1 MFMTRLSCLLL
12 ALANLGSPAFVRAD
26 QISILTHNSFNA
38 PKELVAEFEKRT
50 GHTLE
55 FVAGGDGLS
64 IISQSI
70 LNRNRP
76 RYDLVYGLDNSF
88 LSRVLTRFDI
98 FEPTSPKGAEDLRPE
113 LKLDSQGRLWPVDF
127 GDVTFNYDLKYLK
140 DKGLTAPKTVRELAD
155 PVWKDRVVVSNP
167 QSSSPGMAFLL
178 LTVALFGEDGYLDY
192 WKALQANGLM
202 ISPSWES
209 AYYDHFSAT
218 GGDRP
223 VVLSYATS
231 PAAEMIYASVKPEA
245 PGTAALLD
253 NGQALRQVEF
263 VGLLK
268 NAPHREAALVALDWF
283 LSPEFQL
290 EVPMSMF
297 VYPVRQGVAL
307 PEIFERFA
315 PPAAE
320 PVVMDTKQVGD
331 KAEVWLRQW
340 REAMGQ

>member
-1 MFMTRLSCLLL
+1 MNRLAGLVTLL
-12 ALANLGSPAFVRAD
+12 AGLWLPAPLGAD

-55 FVAGGDGLS
+55 FVSGGDGLALV
-64 IISQSI
+64 SQSV
-70 LNRNRP
+70 LNRNQP
-76 RYDLVYGLDNSF
+76 RFDLVYGLDNGS
-88 LSRVLTRFDI
+88 LDRVLNRFDI
-98 FEPTSPKGAEDLRPE
+98 FEATRPQGAGNLRPE
-113 LKLDSQGRLWPVDF
+113 LKLDPQGRLWPVDF

-140 DKGLTAPKTVRELAD
+140 EKGLAAPRTVRELTD
-155 PVWKDRVVVSNP
+155 PVWKDRVVVSSP
-167 QSSSPGMAFLL
+167 QSSSPGMALL
-178 LTVALFGEDGYLDY
+178 MLTVALFGEEGYLDY
-192 WKALQANGLM
+192 WKALKANGLM
-202 ISPSWES
+202 IAPNWES

-231 PAAEMIYASVKPEA
+231 PAAEMIYSSVKPEA

-253 NGQALRQVEF
+253 QGQALRQVEF

-283 LSPEFQL
+283 LSAEFQR

-297 VYPVRQGVAL
+297 VYPASTEAPL
-307 PEIFERFA
+307 PEVFERFA
-315 PPAAE
+315 PPAAD
-320 PVVMDTKQVGD
+320 PVVMDANLVSD
-331 KAEVWLRQW
+331 KAELWRRQW
-340 REAMGQ
+340 RELMEP

>member
-1 MFMTRLSCLLL
+1 MTRLACLLTIL
-12 ALANLGSPAFVRAD
+12 AGLCFPPPSNAD
-26 QISILTHNSFNA
+26 QISVLTHNSFNV
-38 PKELVAEFEKRT
+38 PKELVADFEKRT

-64 IISQSI
+64 IISQSV
-70 LNRNRP
+70 LNQNRP

-88 LSRVLTRFDI
+88 LGRVLNRFDL
-98 FEPTSPKGAEDLRPE
+98 FEPTRPRGAENLRPE
-113 LKLDSQGRLWPVDF
+113 LILDPQGRLWPVDF
-127 GDVTFNYDLKYLK
+127 GDVTFNCDLKYLRENN
-140 DKGLTAPKTVRELAD
+140 LPVPRNLRELTD

-167 QSSSPGMAFLL
+167 QTSSPGMAFLL
-178 LTVALFGEDGYLDY
+178 LTVAVFGDDGFLDY
-192 WKALQANGLM
+192 WKALAANGLM
-202 ISPSWES
+202 IAPSWES

-218 GGDRP
+218 GGARP

-231 PAAEMIYASVKPEA
+231 PAAEMIYSSVKPET

-253 NGQALRQVEF
+253 KGQALRQVEF

-268 NAPHREAALVALDWF
+268 NAPHREAALAALDWF
-283 LSPEFQL
+283 LSPEFQR

-297 VYPVRQGVAL
+297 VYPTRRDVAL

-315 PPAAE
+315 PPAVE
-320 PVVMDTKQVGD
+320 PVVMDTNQVNE
-331 KAEVWLRQW
+331 KADLWLRRW